1 MWKEY
6 CVTLCLVKNKC
17 KQRQGRKMANI
28 RKNTVK
34 KLASSSLKS
43 NKSKY
48 TVMTASIILTTVLFS
63 SLFTIVG
70 SLVSEFAQ
78 SSMGECSY
86 IDPAGLIVCGIA
98 IVIFMISGYLI
109 IYNIFDLN
117 MISEMKENGL
127 LKTIGTTGKQ
137 IRTMVKIRA
146 RRICLIAIP
155 IGLAIGCG
163 IGGCLLPMIGKFVCT
178 VGAGKGH
185 VHMNIWIILFTA
197 AFSYLTVAIS
207 ARKPGRKAS
216 KISPVEATR
225 FNGTLKKNGKPKKR
239 TLIVVLSLTLS
250 LVILNSAYT
259 LTNSFDMNSYA
270 EDFVTADFCIQ
281 DELLDNAGQDEK
293 NVNAVDNAFFTELS
307 QQDGVEAVGNLY
319 LTHESH
325 TFSPEV
331 WKEIEEYFF
340 SDEIVKSQIE
350 SFYGGEGY
358 TANDYVK
365 DMHRTMEGNTYGIG
379 ELVAGKMK
387 EVNTMDGT
395 TSIDWDKF
403 NSGSYVMAERWQYA
417 TNGFLNIVSPG
428 DVVEIQGREYTV
440 YALVDIPMNIEYPV
454 YAPIEC
460 NFILPEDEYKSVFGE
475 SAPMRTLIDV
485 EDDKEASFEEW
496 IQNYTKDSSLS
507 YTSKQSVIENN
518 KDFGQLFAI
527 SGIIVAVILGIIGI
541 MNFGN
546 TMIAAIIARSR
557 ELAMLEAVGMTSK
570 QQKRSLINEGFR
582 YFAYTTALTVVL
594 STIANVSGVRMFVNN
609 LPMFSW
615 HFSLT
620 SLVFCLPVILV
631 IILIIPAATYRRLR
645 RVSVVDRLR
654 NE

>member
-1 MWKEY
+1 M
-6 CVTLCLVKNKC
+6 
-17 KQRQGRKMANI
+17 QNI
-28 RKNTVK
+28 RKKTIK
-34 KLASSSLKS
+34 KLASSSLKA

-48 TVMTASIILTTVLFS
+48 SVMTISIILTTVLFS

-86 IDPAGLIVCGIA
+86 IDPAALIVCAAA

-117 MISEMKENGL
+117 MISDMKENGL

-137 IRTMVKIRA
+137 IRTMVKMRA

-155 IGLAIGCG
+155 IGLIIGCG
-163 IGGCLLPMIGKFVCT
+163 IGGWLLPMIGKFVNT
-178 VGAGKGH
+178 VGVGKGH

-216 KISPVEATR
+216 KISPVEAAR
-225 FNGTLKKNGKPKKR
+225 FNGNLKKNGKVKKR
-239 TLIVVLSLTLS
+239 TFVVVLSLTLS

-259 LTNSFDMNSYA
+259 LTKSFDMNAYA
-270 EDFVTADFCIQ
+270 EDFVSADFCVQ

-293 NVNAVDNAFFTELS
+293 NVCAVDSAFFTELS
-307 QQDGVEAVGNLY
+307 KQDGVEGVGNLY

-325 TFSPEV
+325 TFSPET
-331 WKEIEEYFF
+331 WNEIEEYFF
-340 SDEIVKSQIE
+340 SDELVKMQIE
-350 SFYGGEGY
+350 SFYAGEGY
-358 TANDYVK
+358 SVNDYMK
-365 DMHRTMEGNTYGIG
+365 DLNKTRTMEGNTYGIG
-379 ELVAGKMK
+379 ELAAGKMK
-387 EVNTMDGT
+387 AVQTMDGA

-403 NSGSYVMAERWQYA
+403 NSGSYVLAEKWQYS
-417 TNGFLNIVSPG
+417 NDGFLNIVSPG
-428 DVVEIQGREYTV
+428 DVVEIGGREYTV

-460 NFILPEDEYKSVFGE
+460 NLILPEDEYLSIYGE

-485 EDDKEASFEEW
+485 EDDKEAAFEEW
-496 IQNYTKDSSLS
+496 IKSYTNDSTLS
-507 YTSKQSVIENN
+507 YTSKQSVIEDN
-518 KDFGQLFAI
+518 KEFGQLFAI
-527 SGIIVAVILGIIGI
+527 AGIIVAIILGMIGV

-546 TMIAAIIARSR
+546 TMIASIIARSH
-557 ELAMLEAVGMTSK
+557 ELAMLEAVGMTEK
-570 QQKRSLINEGFR
+570 QQKRSLIKEGFR
-582 YFAYTTALTVVL
+582 YFTYTSILTVIL
-594 STIANVSGVRMFVNN
+594 SSIVNVSGVRAFVNN

-620 SLVFCLPVILV
+620 SLVLCLPVILV
-631 IILIIPAATYRRLR
+631 IILIIPAVTYRRLR

-654 NE
+654 NA